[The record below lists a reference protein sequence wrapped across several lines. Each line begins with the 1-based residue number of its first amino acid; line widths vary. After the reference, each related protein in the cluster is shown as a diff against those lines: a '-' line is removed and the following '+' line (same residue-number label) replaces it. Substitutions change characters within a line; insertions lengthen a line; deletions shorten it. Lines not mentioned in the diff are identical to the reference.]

1 MKDITAVQ
9 TNIPK
14 TRSARRAVLRWI
26 PTALLLLTIVAC
38 WTVVLQGG
46 RTGIVG
52 WYLVQM
58 LAPLVGLGVGMSVAV
73 YAVWK
78 RRRSLPIWLS
88 LFLALVALWP
98 LGWLFRMG
106 QIAYPSSITATTPSV
121 AVRLPADVPLQVSW
135 GGDSVAVNY
144 HAAYPDQR
152 WAFDL
157 VVEPSMLG
165 SAKLED
171 YGCWGVEVV
180 APAAGEVALAQDG
193 LPDEVPG
200 RISNNVMA
208 PTGNH
213 VVLKLMTGTYL
224 VIAHLQRDSVA
235 VVVGDQV
242 REGQVIGR
250 CGNSGNTSEPHIHI
264 HHQRQ
269 HPANAGGFAEGLPL
283 YFRDHDGIPMPEGGI
298 RIVDGHAVPQGALVQ
313 HIGP

>member
-1 MKDITAVQ
+1 MNDIPAVQ
-9 TNIPK
+9 TTSTK
-14 TRSARRAVLRWI
+14 MRSARRAVLRWI

-38 WTVVLQGG
+38 WTAVLQGG

-98 LGWLFRMG
+98 LGWLFRVG

-121 AVRLPADVPLQVSW
+121 AVRLPADVPLQVGW

-152 WAFDL
+152 WAYDL
-157 VVEPSMLG
+157 LVAPSMLG
-165 SAKLED
+165 SATLED
-171 YGCWGVEVV
+171 YGCWGVDVV

-200 RISNNVMA
+200 RLSNNVLA

-213 VVLKLMTGTYL
+213 VVLKLPTGTYL
-224 VIAHLQRDSVA
+224 VIAHLKRDSVV

-250 CGNSGNTSEPHIHI
+250 CGNSGTTSEPHIHI

-269 HPANAGGFAEGLPL
+269 HPANAGGLAEGLPL

-298 RIVDGHAVPQGALVQ
+298 RVVDGRAVPQGAIVQ
-313 HIGP
+313 HIVP